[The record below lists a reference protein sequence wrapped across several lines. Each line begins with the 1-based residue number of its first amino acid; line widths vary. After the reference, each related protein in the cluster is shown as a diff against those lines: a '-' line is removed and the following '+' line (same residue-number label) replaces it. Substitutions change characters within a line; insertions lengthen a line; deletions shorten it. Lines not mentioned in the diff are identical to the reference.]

1 MRIIHVTVLL
11 AMNGS
16 LMLAIPEAVAES
28 LKLSPDTVV
37 TLAVADTRLIIEP
50 RPRPRYRLTDLVQ
63 QCDPSAR
70 LSGED
75 LIWLDAVPAC
85 PEEA

>member
-11 AMNGS
+11 AINGS

-28 LKLSPDTVV
+28 LNLVPDALV

-50 RPRPRYRLTDLVQ
+50 RRRPRYRLADLIR

-70 LSGED
+70 LSAED
-75 LIWLDAVPAC
+75 LTWLDAVPAC
-85 PEEA
+85 PQEA